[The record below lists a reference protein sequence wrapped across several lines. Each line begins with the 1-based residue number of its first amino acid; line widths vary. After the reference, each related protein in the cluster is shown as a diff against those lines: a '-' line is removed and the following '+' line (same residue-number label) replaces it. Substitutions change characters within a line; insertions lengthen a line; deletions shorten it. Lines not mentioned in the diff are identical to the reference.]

1 MLQVQPDCPEVVRYI
16 MEWRSNATLTKF
28 IEGDREPGVRRGA
41 PESGLKALL
50 THARP
55 FPASQASQ
63 SGGVLL
69 RLSADIH
76 QTKSETG
83 RLTTDAP
90 NLQVRCPSLRTCRI
104 TPRTGLGSS
113 GSGCMLPPDAA
124 IDCRNCM
131 DTVGSRCLPP
141 RVPRTDAEWQ

>member
-1 MLQVQPDCPEVVRYI
+1 MQDKASGKSTACSVLEAMLQAQPSCPDVVRYI

-28 IEGDREPGVRRGA
+28 IEGDREPAFKRGA
-41 PESGLKALL
+41 AGESGLRALL
-50 THARP
+50 ARARP

-90 NLQVRCPSLRTCRI
+90 NLQVRYLGAPLLPVDALR
-104 TPRTGLGSS
+104 
-113 GSGCMLPPDAA
+113 
-124 IDCRNCM
+124 
-131 DTVGSRCLPP
+131 VVPP
-141 RVPRTDAEWQ
+141 RL

>member
-1 MLQVQPDCPEVVRYI
+1 MQDKASGKSTAGAVLETMLQVQPGCPEVVRYI

-28 IEGDREPGVRRGA
+28 LEGDREPGCKRGGH
-41 PESGLKALL
+41 ETGLKALL
-50 THARP
+50 ARARP

-90 NLQVRCPSLRTCRI
+90 NLQVRTPRPTDLNALFACRANGVEVTCR
-104 TPRTGLGSS
+104 
-113 GSGCMLPPDAA
+113 D
-124 IDCRNCM
+124 
-131 DTVGSRCLPP
+131 
-141 RVPRTDAEWQ
+141 